1 MQELDRVLN
10 MIQHGSICLS
20 RTYICPNTSEFTII
34 DRILSM
40 SNTIH
45 SARSLYKLMSTYR
58 EMSVMNTCRLLNM
71 SGF

>member
-10 MIQHGSICLS
+10 MIKHGSICLS
-20 RTYICPNTSEFTII
+20 RTYICLNTSEFTII

-58 EMSVMNTCRLLNM
+58 EMNVMNTCRLLNM